1 MKSKWIKLILLIG
14 IAATAGGASVYLRPF
29 GFGRADEAVADDAYS
44 RETSH
49 RQILTS
55 GRVETIDG
63 EVDVASE
70 IGGRLAEVKV
80 REGDAV
86 EKDQVLAVV
95 QGERQIADVAVAE
108 ENVALAKSRLAR
120 LIAGNGAEEIA
131 RALASAKAVEAEL
144 VYEQRSLDRW
154 RTLGAKLVVSQED
167 LDQKKQRVA
176 TLQHQL
182 ESGRKNY
189 EALRRG
195 PLAEEV
201 ATARAELAVAESQLS
216 KAKVEHELRFVRA
229 PMASTVLKV
238 YRHAGDAVM
247 IDQVTPILRL
257 ANTDQL
263 CIRVEIDEADVPLVQ
278 PGLSGKF
285 KIRGVG
291 DTAGRLTVKTI
302 VPAFGPKRLF
312 NPDASARHDARTL
325 EVLCEIQDSVR
336 LYPGQRVTAEFEVA
350 RAGLKPR

>member
-1 MKSKWIKLILLIG
+1 MKSKWIKLLLLLAV
-14 IAATAGGASVYLRPF
+14 AATAGGASIYLKPF
-29 GFGRADEAVADDAYS
+29 GSRGHDEAMADDALT
-44 RETSH
+44 RE
-49 RQILTS
+49 RANRVIITS

-63 EVDVASE
+63 EVDLAAE
-70 IGGRLAEVKV
+70 IGGRLAEVRV

-86 EKDQVLAVV
+86 KKGEVLAVL
-95 QGERQIADVAVAE
+95 QGDRQIVDVTIAE

-131 RALASAKAVEAEL
+131 QALASAKAIQAEL
-144 VYEQRSLDRW
+144 TYEQRSLDRW
-154 RTLGAKLVVSQED
+154 LKLGPKAVVSQED
-167 LDQKKQRVA
+167 IDQKRQRVA

-201 ATARAELAVAESQLS
+201 ATARAELALAESQLS
-216 KAKVEHELRFVRA
+216 KAKVEHELRFVKA
-229 PMASTVLKV
+229 PIDATVLKV

-257 ANTDQL
+257 ANTNQL
-263 CIRVEIDEADVPLVQ
+263 CIRLEIDEADVPLVQ
-278 PGLSGKF
+278 AGVTGTF
-285 KIRGVG
+285 KIRGVNS
-291 DTAGRLTVKTI
+291 TAGRLKVKTI
-302 VPAFGPKRLF
+302 VPSFGPKRLF

-325 EVLCEIQDSVR
+325 EVLCEFHDSVP
-336 LYPGQRVTAEFEVA
+336 LYPGQRVTAEFEVE
-350 RAGLKPR
+350 KTHSHTN